1 MLNKNTTG
9 HNQSQYVVLDGSL
22 LWENKPS
29 KYFGDIRREFKRC
42 MVSDDKKCI
51 TRNNEYYK
59 LIRNSSV
66 NCLIFSVLCI
76 IHWYH
81 ACYFT
86 YLIISVQYTH
96 RTRLSTRI
104 NSPITI
110 DYHSGNS
117 AIICLLI
124 CLCFLT
130 FCYVHALLL

>member
-1 MLNKNTTG
+1 MWYWMG
-9 HNQSQYVVLDGSL
+9 A
-22 LWENKPS
+22 
-29 KYFGDIRREFKRC
+29 YFGKINLQNILGTFGGNLNVVWFQ
-42 MVSDDKKCI
+42 MTKKCI

-130 FCYVHALLL
+130 FYYVHALLL